1 MIKCGK
7 IVNITKCKNAFIYD
21 GSINVF
27 VDKKYVDKNIKLG
40 DIVRYFVIER
50 YNVEK
55 NTKLSQAIIIKIG
68 GNYEI
73 LCSKK
78 GK

>member
-1 MIKCGK
+1 MQ
-7 IVNITKCKNAFIYD
+7 VNITKCKNAFIYD

-78 GK
+78 RK